1 MYEESIRVPLFVHC
15 PDLTDGECV
24 VEDMVLNID
33 IAPTIL
39 EAAQVPVPSSIY
51 GKSFFPVIAGTP
63 LKDWRKDFL
72 YQYFWEAAF
81 PMTPTIRGLRT
92 EKYSYIKSY
101 GAWDIDELYDIEAD
115 PHQTKNLIGNIPL
128 KRVTLPPKRY
138 LDKHLKDPKLKA
150 LVTSYE
156 RRIIQILAD
165 NLGVHSA
172 NH

>member
-1 MYEESIRVPLFVHC
+1 
-15 PDLTDGECV
+15 
-24 VEDMVLNID
+24 
-33 IAPTIL
+33 
-39 EAAQVPVPSSIY
+39 
-51 GKSFFPVIAGTP
+51 
-63 LKDWRKDFL
+63 
-72 YQYFWEAAF
+72 
-81 PMTPTIRGLRT
+81 MTPTIRGLRT